1 MNEFKKK
8 LTSEITVWLQNEL
21 NSTNDS
27 LIKDALGGISYKAT
41 DYFYH
46 ADSLRLRSAGYRLLK
61 TYFDC
66 EEFKHSRY
74 FYTGEILTLSTHM
87 NAPFFISE
95 NAIVLFSQENIIMC
109 KMAGSVALWLDI
121 FP

>member
-1 MNEFKKK
+1 
-8 LTSEITVWLQNEL
+8 
-21 NSTNDS
+21 
-27 LIKDALGGISYKAT
+27 
-41 DYFYH
+41 
-46 ADSLRLRSAGYRLLK
+46 
-61 TYFDC
+61 
-66 EEFKHSRY
+66 
-74 FYTGEILTLSTHM
+74 M